1 MFRYDARRRNASELL
16 SKKST
21 PVVQEEVK
29 SEDPIPQTTSEPVAP
44 VVEDKAQKRGRKK
57 KEDVVSEENI
67 SEDNV
72 KEEVVSEENVGD
84 E

>member
-1 MFRYDARRRNASELL
+1 MFRYDARRRSASGLL
-16 SKKST
+16 SKKSA

-29 SEDPIPQTTSEPVAP
+29 SEDPIPQTASEPVAP

-57 KEDVVSEENI
+57 KE
-67 SEDNV
+67 
-72 KEEVVSEENVGD
+72 EVVSEENVGD